1 MIKHAGF
8 DNFRKYVHL
17 DPLKLKGV
25 NFLVG
30 ENNSGKSTFTKGI
43 LLLSYFLDRGNSID
57 ILETEKDEKGQTVST
72 PDLPSVSFSDERL
85 KNVYINTFYQAL
97 SSQSTNGVIK
107 FNCRLDE
114 FDVLVS
120 LYEPNAFGG
129 SSVYKRVSSLYMQ
142 ENCNVEDPEDIS
154 AIVYPQI
161 RENNPDYY
169 KKSLSE
175 KEASILKIKIL
186 DYKRGV
192 LFCIATGELAG
203 TSIYAFE
210 PDFIKQIVDLET
222 QMDGKNTTSI
232 EYAQL
237 SAQRDELYE
246 KLLKDI
252 EDQKNK
258 VTDKSSCW
266 GGMLSYNPKEPRMF
280 RDLATSAK
288 ADAEKRNDEE
298 ALKRAETALSSYD
311 ALCAALDSFNLEYI
325 YAHSV
330 HQLSGYKCNSS
341 DYVDQTISRYWNMK
355 NCRTDEFVCDKMR
368 DFKIG
373 EDFKIYPKGK
383 NLKVEILDNSRWQD
397 LSSKGIGAIQMFL
410 LILRIAIIIG
420 DKEKCSNT
428 TIIVEE
434 PEQNLHPALQSQ
446 LADFFYS
453 INVEYGCQ
461 FIVETHSEYLV
472 RKTQVIVGRIYSSGN
487 LGENPFNV
495 IYFPKEGAPYKIN
508 YLKDGQFREDFGR
521 GFYDES
527 SALYFDLIKGI

>member
-17 DPLKLKGV
+17 SPIKLKGV

-57 ILETEKDEKGQTVST
+57 ILQIEKDETGQVRST
-72 PDLPSVSFSDERL
+72 PDLPPVSFGDERL

-97 SSQSTNGVIK
+97 SSQSTNGVIS
-107 FNCRLDE
+107 FNCQLDE
-114 FDVLVS
+114 FEIRVS
-120 LYEPNAFGG
+120 LYEPSAFRCT
-129 SSVYKRVSSLYMQ
+129 SIYKKESSLYAKDY
-142 ENCNVEDPEDIS
+142 CGIEDPEEIS

-161 RENNPDYY
+161 RENKPDYY
-169 KKSLSE
+169 KKMLGV
-175 KEASILKIKIL
+175 KEASILEIEVL

-192 LFCIATGELAG
+192 LFCIATGETAG
-203 TSIYAFE
+203 KSMWTFD
-210 PDFIKQIVDLET
+210 PDFIKQIVDIET
-222 QMDGKNTTSI
+222 QMDGINTESI

-237 SAQRDELYE
+237 SAQRNELYE
-246 KLLKDI
+246 KFIKEI
-252 EDQKNK
+252 NVPENK
-258 VTDKSSCW
+258 VTIKSSCFD
-266 GGMLSYNPKEPRMF
+266 GVLSYNPKEPRMF
-280 RDLATSAK
+280 RDLAMRAK
-288 ADAEKRNDEE
+288 SDAEKRNDAL
-298 ALKRAETALSSYD
+298 ALKKAETALLSYD
-311 ALCAALDSFNLEYI
+311 ALCAALDSFSLEYI

-341 DYVDQTISRYWNMK
+341 DYVDQTISKYWNMK
-355 NCRTDEFVCDKMR
+355 NSQTDEFVCGKMR

-383 NLKVEILDNSRWQD
+383 DLKVEILDNNCWQD

-410 LILRIAIIIG
+410 LILRIAIVIG
-420 DKEKCSNT
+420 DKEKCRNT

-446 LADFFYS
+446 LADLFYS

-472 RKTQVIVGRIYSSGN
+472 RKTQVIVGRKYSSDK
-487 LGENPFNV
+487 LGKNPFNV
-495 IYFPKEGAPYKIN
+495 IYFPKDGTPYKIS
-508 YLKDGQFREDFGR
+508 YLKNGQFREDFGK

-527 SALYFDLIKGI
+527 SALYFDLVNGR